1 MSRGNYVQYNP
12 LQTPYPNSPY
22 PVPVPAPYPYG
33 SPFPISFP
41 PPIPYRGDGFDFEFP
56 REEEHPLTPEEDLRS
71 FDSPFERDVPSF
83 DDHSL
88 PIAELRLCFS
98 PFLYEYPLFNNQSPL

>member
-33 SPFPISFP
+33 SPFPIPFP
-41 PPIPYRGDGFDFEFP
+41 PPIPYGGDGFDFEFP
-56 REEEHPLTPEEDLRS
+56 RGEEHPLTPEEDLRS

-83 DDHSL
+83 DD
-88 PIAELRLCFS
+88 
-98 PFLYEYPLFNNQSPL
+98 QSPLIPEDDLRFADDLYR